1 MSQNAQNA
9 QDPQNAENTQ
19 NTQDPQ
25 NPRNVISD
33 EQMNFTVLRAF
44 DIIRERDERRLLKFI
59 AIFSRFRNA
68 RGQYMFNFVNN
79 EGNNIFM
86 EACNY
91 GLTNVSLRIIQTY
104 HSLFKLGLSNFGG
117 ITALMICIAKNMNL
131 TTFELL
137 NYPDALPE
145 LTNNN
150 IRFNTIDLILT
161 KNVRDN
167 TTISILAEVIR
178 LFLDHNP
185 NSQGFHRNLNEICS
199 DQELVQRLQGILG
212 VNEIDFS
219 KICAPIQEAKAE
231 AVVNPRRSTQRRSN
245 LAEVHNISYNTRNV
259 TQNIGRE
266 QHAEPTENDQIAFPA
281 NDMNFDANDYTP
293 QQFERLRLRKRGPP
307 SGGRKRHTTKKRKHK
322 KPKSRR
328 RHKRKKSIHHK

>member
-1 MSQNAQNA
+1 MSQNPQNAQNS
-9 QDPQNAENTQ
+9 QN
-19 NTQDPQ
+19 PQ
-25 NPRNVISD
+25 NPTNVISD
-33 EQMNFTVLRAF
+33 EQMNFTVSRAF

-68 RGQYMFNFVNN
+68 RGLYMFNFVNN

-86 EACNY
+86 ESCNY

-131 TTFELL
+131 PTFELL

-199 DQELVQRLQGILG
+199 DQELVQRLQGMFDLD
-212 VNEIDFS
+212 ELDFS
-219 KICAPIQEAKAE
+219 KICAPIQQAKA
-231 AVVNPRRSTQRRSN
+231 VIPSRTSN
-245 LAEVHNISYNTRNV
+245 LAQVHNISYNTRNV
-259 TQNIGRE
+259 TQN
-266 QHAEPTENDQIAFPA
+266 
-281 NDMNFDANDYTP
+281 
-293 QQFERLRLRKRGPP
+293 
-307 SGGRKRHTTKKRKHK
+307 STK
-322 KPKSRR
+322 
-328 RHKRKKSIHHK
+328 